1 MTVKDL
7 EKYQDYIKAKKTAE
21 RKARIELRKLSSF
34 IANCQDNVV
43 RQIIISRYIDGLS
56 WTATAIRA
64 GGNNTPDT
72 CRMMLKRYLTKLNK
86 K

>member
-1 MTVKDL
+1 MTVEEL
-7 EKYQDYIKAKKTAE
+7 EKYQDYLKAKKAAE

-34 IANCQDNVV
+34 IANCHENVV

-56 WTATAIRA
+56 WTATAIRV

-72 CRMMLKRYLTKLNK
+72 CRMMLKRYLEKINK